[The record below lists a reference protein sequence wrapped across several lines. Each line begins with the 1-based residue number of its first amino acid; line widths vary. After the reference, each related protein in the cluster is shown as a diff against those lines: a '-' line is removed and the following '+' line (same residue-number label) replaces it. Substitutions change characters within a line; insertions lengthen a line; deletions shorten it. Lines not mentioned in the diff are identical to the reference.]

1 MIDNITHPPCTPSR
15 RMLPAVGEARCFSL
29 PSASKLFVLLAGFPC
44 FVLLSFP
51 VPVLGCAAAA
61 FPGQAPPV
69 QERTARRERKES
81 AKRKANRP
89 LNLEA
94 GPTNRTA
101 EIHVSTPNRQP
112 STPAL
117 GILFPR

>member
-1 MIDNITHPPCTPSR
+1 MIDNIIHPPCTPSR

-61 FPGQAPPV
+61 FPGQAPQCRNAPRGAS
-69 QERTARRERKES
+69 E
-81 AKRKANRP
+81 KRAQSGK
-89 LNLEA
+89 
-94 GPTNRTA
+94 PTD
-101 EIHVSTPNRQP
+101 
-112 STPAL
+112 L
-117 GILFPR
+117 